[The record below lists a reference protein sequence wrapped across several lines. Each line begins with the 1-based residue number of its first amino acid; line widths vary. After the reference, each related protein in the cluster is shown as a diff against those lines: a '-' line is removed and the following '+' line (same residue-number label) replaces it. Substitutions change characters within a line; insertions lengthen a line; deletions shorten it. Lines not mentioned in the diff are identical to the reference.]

1 MNCLV
6 LFDSGN
12 YVFNLCRILEQKGY
26 VFEIISTPCH
36 IAKSGC
42 GYCLKI
48 PEKFIELVLKEA
60 SINKTPVREIYRI
73 IPTAYK
79 NKYEKIF

>member
-1 MNCLV
+1 MYCLV

-26 VFEIISTPCH
+26 VFEIVSTPCH

-42 GYCLKI
+42 GYCLKL
-48 PEKFIELVLKEA
+48 PEKFSGLVLKEA

-73 IPTAYK
+73 IPTPSK